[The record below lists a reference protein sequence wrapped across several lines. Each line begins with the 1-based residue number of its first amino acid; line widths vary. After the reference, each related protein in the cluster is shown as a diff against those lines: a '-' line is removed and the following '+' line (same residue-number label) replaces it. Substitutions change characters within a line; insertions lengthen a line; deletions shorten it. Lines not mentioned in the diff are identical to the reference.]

1 MSTPTRDLSRLT
13 LGTAPDSWG
22 VWFAKDDKQVG
33 LEAVPRRSR
42 ERRVHLDRTRAAGIP
57 AAGPAPAPRRTGLPW
72 PEGQR
77 WNSFR
82 RTAQGQGGAG

>member
-33 LEAVPRRSR
+33 WKQYPQS
-42 ERRVHLDRTRAAGIP
+42 GQGP
-57 AAGPAPAPRRTGLPW
+57 AADQAVFEADPL
-72 PEGQR
+72 
-77 WNSFR
+77 
-82 RTAQGQGGAG
+82 

>member
-33 LEAVPRRSR
+33 LEAVPRRGR
-42 ERRVHLDRTRAAGIP
+42 ERRVRVDRTGPAGVP
-57 AAGPAPAPRRTGLPW
+57 PAGPAATARRTGPA
-72 PEGQR
+72 R
-77 WNSFR
+77 
-82 RTAQGQGGAG
+82 A